1 MKRYYR
7 IWLILATNAIQTSL
21 YSRFN
26 AFILI
31 FGKLLRFGMFFFFLF
46 IIGSRTKIISGYSL
60 QQIIFFYLTYQLID
74 TIPQMLMREVYKF
87 RGYVV
92 RGDFDYFLAK
102 PFSPL
107 FRALFGGPDI
117 LDVPMTIISLVAIF
131 YTTASIGTLSVF
143 NVVSYFVLVGN
154 AIIIA
159 ISFHIFVVA
168 MGVITTEVDNAI
180 MLYRDITQMGRLPI
194 DIYKEPLRGFLTFIV
209 PVTIMMTVPA
219 KAMLGLLSF
228 PFMLLAFFISG
239 LFFSLSVISWK
250 KALQEYSSASS

>member
-7 IWLILATNAIQTSL
+7 IWLIFAATSVQTSL
-21 YSRFN
+21 TSRFN

-31 FGKLLRFGMFFFFLF
+31 LGKLLRFGMFFFFLV
-46 IIGSRTKIISGYSL
+46 IIGARTSAIAGYSL

-107 FRALFGGPDI
+107 FRALFAGPDI
-117 LDVPMTIISLVAIF
+117 LDVPMIVISLAAIF
-131 YTTASIGTLSVF
+131 FLALQMGVLSVTHI
-143 NVVSYFVLVGN
+143 FVYLILICN
-154 AIIIA
+154 AMLLAIA
-159 ISFHIFVVA
+159 FHIFVVT

-180 MLYRDITQMGRLPI
+180 MLYRDVTQMGRLPI
-194 DIYKEPLRGFLTFIV
+194 DIYKEPLRGFLTFVI
-209 PVTIMMTVPA
+209 PVAILMTFPA
-219 KAMLGLLSF
+219 KGMFGLLSTPIIF
-228 PFMLLAFFISG
+228 LSLIVSCSFLGISILL
-239 LFFSLSVISWK
+239 WQY
-250 KALQEYSSASS
+250 ALRHYASASS